1 MTVLGG
7 GAFSHE
13 RGTPVEHTR
22 LNRCAQQ
29 PPCAQP
35 NCRAQK
41 DYRFRRGRPLGL
53 LVLECL
59 LSCSELRLGGL
70 PVPPHITICN
80 AAYPHPITICAETAI
95 KSVESAVKS
104 AKAAIISAKTAIK
117 MKLPAL
123 LSTNSRNTVL
133 WFRFRVWVSCFMFHV
148 SCFMFHVSGFRLEFL
163 GFKFRISGFNFQGWS
178 SRCGVRGQGTGFM
191 ARV

>member
-1 MTVLGG
+1 M
-7 GAFSHE
+7 
-13 RGTPVEHTR
+13 EHTR

-29 PPCAQP
+29 PLCAQP

-59 LSCSELRLGGL
+59 LRCSELRLGGL

-95 KSVESAVKS
+95 KSVETAVKS

-117 MKLPAL
+117 INLSAL

-148 SCFMFHVSGFRLEFL
+148 SCFMFQVGVLRFQVSHFRFQFSGLEQPVWGSRSGNRVYGEGLGFR
-163 GFKFRISGFNFQGWS
+163 I
-178 SRCGVRGQGTGFM
+178 
-191 ARV
+191 